1 MIVEHLNST
10 ELLLWGTTLHLIIDW
25 LLQNEWMAVN
35 KTQVRHPA
43 GYVHAGLHTAAMLM
57 IFPWAAALAIGVLH
71 FLIDTRKPLEWWRHV
86 VTQTTTGPIA
96 LDVHIWRDQT
106 VHVATIAIFAL
117 ICAPT

>member
-43 GYVHAGLHTAAMLM
+43 GTSTPAC
-57 IFPWAAALAIGVLH
+57 
-71 FLIDTRKPLEWWRHV
+71 TRPR
-86 VTQTTTGPIA
+86 
-96 LDVHIWRDQT
+96 
-106 VHVATIAIFAL
+106 
-117 ICAPT
+117 C